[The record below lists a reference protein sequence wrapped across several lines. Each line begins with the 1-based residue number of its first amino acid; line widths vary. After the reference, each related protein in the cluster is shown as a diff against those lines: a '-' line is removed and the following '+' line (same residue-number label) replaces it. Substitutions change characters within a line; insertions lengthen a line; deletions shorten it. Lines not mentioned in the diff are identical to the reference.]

1 MTEKIGKTLRRP
13 RLNLTRTLPV
23 PNAYTLALDGEFAA
37 VAFNEERAPLNR
49 GRWRSAVFKVG
60 EDVPMDL
67 EIGTGAGTH
76 FAHYAKA
83 RPERM
88 VVGLEVKYKPLIQ
101 TIRRAVV
108 GGSKNA
114 AVARFH
120 AFDVA
125 DLFSEG
131 EINNVFIHFPDPWT
145 SPKKPRNRVVSE
157 QILRQLHA
165 LQRPGSI
172 IEFKTDSREY
182 FLWALEEI
190 ERSPYKVL
198 FQTLDLHHDPAG
210 AQAKAENF
218 KTTFENIFV
227 RQGIPINFIRLLRE

>member
-1 MTEKIGKTLRRP
+1 MMKEKTLRRP

-23 PNAYTLALDGEFAA
+23 PNAYTIALDGEFSH

-49 GRWRSAVFKVG
+49 GKWRTEVFKVA
-60 EDVPMDL
+60 EAVPVDL

-76 FAHYAKA
+76 FAHYAKNQ
-83 RPERM
+83 PERM

-101 TIRRAVV
+101 TIRRAINN
-108 GGSKNA
+108 GSKNA

-120 AFDVA
+120 AFDV
-125 DLFSEG
+125 DELFQPG
-131 EINNVFIHFPDPWT
+131 EINDVFIHFPDPWT
-145 SPKKPRNRVVSE
+145 SPKKPRNRVVNE
-157 QILRQLHA
+157 DILKGLYE
-165 LQRPGSI
+165 LQRPGSV

-198 FQTLDLHHDPAG
+198 FQTLDLHNTESE
-210 AQAKAENF
+210 AKEKNF

-227 RQGIPINFIRLLRE
+227 RQGIPINYIRLLRE